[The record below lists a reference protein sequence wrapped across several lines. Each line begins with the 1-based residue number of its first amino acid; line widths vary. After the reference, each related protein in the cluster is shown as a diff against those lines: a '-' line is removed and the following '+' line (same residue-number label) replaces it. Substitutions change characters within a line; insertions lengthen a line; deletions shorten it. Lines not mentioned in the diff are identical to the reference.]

1 MAYRKYAVRERNYT
15 TKAIKQMVLYEG
27 ITDRGQIA
35 DELGIT
41 RKALTCQINRMEL
54 ELKIAILEKLDGPKN

>member
-1 MAYRKYAVRERNYT
+1 MAYRSYAVREKNYT
-15 TKAIKQMVLYEG
+15 TKAIKQMVLDEG

-41 RKALTCQINRMEL
+41 RKALACHINRLEL
-54 ELKIAILEKLDGPKN
+54 ELKTAILEKLDNPKN